1 VPKKVVE
8 RKPTQVID
16 DYWIYASAPDG
27 SDKSAGNSGKWMLF
41 TPRDDHDEVW
51 AKIRTATEAG
61 ELGCAAKAATSRQNP
76 LSVGARL
83 LLTCVYTYDFEHRD
97 DVARV
102 LAGLR
107 QLGFNGRLS
116 HKTDE
121 ATVEGTYGKGSATYV
136 AQPNSLDIGERRR

>member
-1 VPKKVVE
+1 
-8 RKPTQVID
+8 
-16 DYWIYASAPDG
+16 
-27 SDKSAGNSGKWMLF
+27 
-41 TPRDDHDEVW
+41 
-51 AKIRTATEAG
+51 
-61 ELGCAAKAATSRQNP
+61 
-76 LSVGARL
+76 
-83 LLTCVYTYDFEHRD
+83 VYTYDFEHRD

-116 HKTDE
+116 YKTDE